1 MAQRV
6 GPAGEVVGVDY
17 RCLARSDGAD
27 YVAPLGAPA
36 TPVHSARPDSSRS
49 DPPGS
54 YDLVYARLLVF
65 HLPQRVEVL
74 RRLWDAVAPGDHLV
88 VQDYDFRAIGAEPP
102 LRSVQEI
109 AQVMAGAFEA
119 VGCDVRAGARLPL
132 LFAQAGIGAPT
143 APMSPDGSARSPR
156 DARCFGRR

>member
-1 MAQRV
+1 M
-6 GPAGEVVGVDY
+6 
-17 RCLARSDGAD
+17 
-27 YVAPLGAPA
+27 
-36 TPVHSARPDSSRS
+36 
-49 DPPGS
+49 
-54 YDLVYARLLVF
+54 YARLLVF

-109 AQVMAGAFEA
+109 ARVMAGAFEA

-132 LFAQAGIGAPT
+132 LFAQAGIGAP
-143 APMSPDGSARSPR
+143 DGTDVAGRIGSLAEGREVLRQTLISLLPAVVAHEVTTHD
-156 DARCFGRR
+156 DAEALLEALDRGVVSSSDHSLLWPLLIGSWKRKEQT